1 MKKPFV
7 LFSKR
12 LERGTL
18 IWLCVCVLVIFL
30 PRVEAYFTGPELSFE
45 WTYAQESRGNH
56 AFTNQ
61 KESAPRALARFK
73 PLWRRCA
80 PQSLNASDWQRLG
93 LSSKQA
99 ASMMRYRDKYGFH
112 SIEQMRRIRVLPPE
126 LLKLISDSLNF
137 DQRIESGQT
146 KSINGK
152 TQEGSGIIQEKKIQ
166 KLDLNSA
173 TVDMLV
179 ALPGIGQYTA
189 EKIIAYR
196 NRLGGFLHLNQ
207 LFEIKGMKVELI
219 DKAQPYLEINKE
231 VERLALNSITYEAL
245 KQHPYLNWNQANSII
260 KMRNQKGGF
269 KEVKEL
275 KESVLIDEETYKKLL
290 PYVSL

>member
-7 LFSKR
+7 IFSKR

-18 IWLCVCVLVIFL
+18 IWLCVCILVIFL
-30 PRVEAYFTGPELSFE
+30 PRIEAYFMEPELTYE
-45 WTYAQESRGNH
+45 WTFVQERKFNS
-56 AFTNQ
+56 AFKNQ
-61 KESAPRALARFK
+61 NDSARHVLARFK

-80 PQSLNASDWQRLG
+80 PESLNASDWQRLG

-99 ASMMRYRDKYGFH
+99 SSMLRYRDKYGFH
-112 SIEQMRRIRVLPPE
+112 SIEQMRSIRVLPPE
-126 LLKLISDSLNF
+126 LLKLISDSLYF
-137 DQRIESGQT
+137 DQRIESNQ
-146 KSINGK
+146 KKNLNGETPESSVHMSHK
-152 TQEGSGIIQEKKIQ
+152 TIQ
-166 KLDLNSA
+166 KIDLNYA
-173 TVDMLV
+173 TIGMLV

-196 NRLGGFLHLNQ
+196 TRLGGFIGIEQ
-207 LFEIKGMKVELI
+207 LYEIKGMKPEIVEN
-219 DKAQPYLEINKE
+219 AQPFLEINKG
-231 VERLALNSITYEAL
+231 VEKLSLNSVTYEAL
-245 KQHPYLNWNQANSII
+245 KQHPYLTWNQANSII